1 MRFSALALAFLL
13 AGCFADPR
21 PFRGAFPDPAAVEAY
36 KARALAAN
44 RCRPYVR
51 AQDPVTFPE
60 LFPEPLYVC
69 GRAR

>member
-1 MRFSALALAFLL
+1 MRFSVLALAFLL

-21 PFRGAFPDPAAVEAY
+21 PFRGAFPDPAAVEAS
-36 KARALAAN
+36 KARTLAAN
-44 RCRPYVR
+44 RCRRYRPPQNP
-51 AQDPVTFPE
+51 AAFPD